1 MHSFKSC
8 LCCAFFSRLPS
19 RHDGGDV
26 KWKVT
31 WSKVPCT
38 RLYLQAATPVWQN
51 FRLVGWHEPIFTS
64 MHAPHLACHIPHQPT
79 SSYLRS
85 HCYVLEDMQVHPS
98 LFSQATRIE
107 DFASSTTTRRRSV
120 RSPCLGRFFWQA
132 SSVRIDRHTH
142 SVP

>member
-1 MHSFKSC
+1 VRSSQDFPVVTMEAMSSGRSRGAKC
-8 LCCAFFSRLPS
+8 RVLGCTSRLQLRS
-19 RHDGGDV
+19 G
-26 KWKVT
+26 KT
-31 WSKVPCT
+31 S
-38 RLYLQAATPVWQN
+38 VW
-51 FRLVGWHEPIFTS
+51 LVGSFGHLHESIFTS